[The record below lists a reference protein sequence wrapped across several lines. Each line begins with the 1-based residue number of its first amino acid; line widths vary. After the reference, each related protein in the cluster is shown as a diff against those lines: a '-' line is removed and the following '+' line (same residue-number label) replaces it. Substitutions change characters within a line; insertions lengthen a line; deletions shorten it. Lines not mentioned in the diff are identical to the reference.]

1 MFVALLMFLSSS
13 VWGSVSFIAIA
24 ALLKVNRIKY
34 ENWNTP
40 LFRIIC
46 LISFLS
52 VINFFVYLILLGG
65 VPNDNTTAYYP
76 YAIFMFFSYVIA
88 KTITR
93 AELQLLLLLFVVD
106 VCVGLIEYQKGV
118 ASFWNVDISFDE
130 SSELLYF
137 RRICGINNNSSNFAE
152 KMLLGFIIIYLI
164 SPKFKYLYIV
174 IFFIGLIISFNRSA
188 IIASIPLLFD
198 SSVWMKGTYISH
210 FDIKYI
216 AKIAM
221 SYPLSPYFV
230 LKLMIRIAQYSYMIR
245 GFNPVAIAV
254 YHEYSFTS
262 SILTNYCNVYGVKHI
277 NVMHGEKLFHI
288 VDAYFRYDECYVWDK
303 YYKDLFISM
312 KADESQFIIALPPSM
327 RIDTQYYFQQ
337 KYYADFKYFLEDVTE
352 KEMIS
357 IVESMKFAIDR
368 GRIVKYRLHPR
379 YTNPKVVEKIV
390 GKSNIEDP
398 FKVPILSSVS
408 SMEYAVGSYTTV
420 LNQAFNSGK
429 KVILDDITYKE
440 KFLKLKDVKYYLTTV
455 KCEKLSDY
463 QQFNM

>member
-188 IIASIPLLFD
+188 IIASIPLLFYFIYQYIKEGGLFRRVVFLLVICILSD
-198 SSVWMKGTYISH
+198 FFCDNPITGNGSVKMRSSAGQHAHNSYIW
-210 FDIKYI
+210 
-216 AKIAM
+216 
-221 SYPLSPYFV
+221 V
-230 LKLMIRIAQYSYMIR
+230 LASNGI
-245 GFNPVAIAV
+245 
-254 YHEYSFTS
+254 
-262 SILTNYCNVYGVKHI
+262 
-277 NVMHGEKLFHI
+277 
-288 VDAYFRYDECYVWDK
+288 
-303 YYKDLFISM
+303 
-312 KADESQFIIALPPSM
+312 IIALL
-327 RIDTQYYFQQ
+327 YY
-337 KYYADFKYFLEDVTE
+337 YYTIRFVN
-352 KEMIS
+352 
-357 IVESMKFAIDR
+357 
-368 GRIVKYRLHPR
+368 R
-379 YTNPKVVEKIV
+379 YNFI
-390 GKSNIEDP
+390 
-398 FKVPILSSVS
+398 PILSILLTSITQSTIYWGLSNADVFLFILILRS
-408 SMEYAVGSYTTV
+408 HFKISQKKEYLFA
-420 LNQAFNSGK
+420 
-429 KVILDDITYKE
+429 
-440 KFLKLKDVKYYLTTV
+440 
-455 KCEKLSDY
+455 
-463 QQFNM
+463 

>member
-188 IIASIPLLFD
+188 IIASIPLLSYFIYQYIKEGGLFRRVVFLLVICIVVYFLILFLLPLIIEQFFRGNND
-198 SSVWMKGTYISH
+198 TTTAMTSRDIIWREFLDFFCDNPITGNGSVKMRSSAGQHAHNSYIW
-210 FDIKYI
+210 
-216 AKIAM
+216 
-221 SYPLSPYFV
+221 V
-230 LKLMIRIAQYSYMIR
+230 LASNGI
-245 GFNPVAIAV
+245 
-254 YHEYSFTS
+254 
-262 SILTNYCNVYGVKHI
+262 
-277 NVMHGEKLFHI
+277 
-288 VDAYFRYDECYVWDK
+288 
-303 YYKDLFISM
+303 
-312 KADESQFIIALPPSM
+312 IIALL
-327 RIDTQYYFQQ
+327 YY
-337 KYYADFKYFLEDVTE
+337 YYTIRFVN
-352 KEMIS
+352 
-357 IVESMKFAIDR
+357 
-368 GRIVKYRLHPR
+368 R
-379 YTNPKVVEKIV
+379 YNFI
-390 GKSNIEDP
+390 
-398 FKVPILSSVS
+398 PILSILLTSITQSTIYWGLSNADVFLFILILRS
-408 SMEYAVGSYTTV
+408 HFKISQKKEYLFA
-420 LNQAFNSGK
+420 
-429 KVILDDITYKE
+429 
-440 KFLKLKDVKYYLTTV
+440 
-455 KCEKLSDY
+455 
-463 QQFNM
+463 

>member
-1 MFVALLMFLSSS
+1 MKLFKLLKILSRFNKTLFDISVEDQEKYLQKLGTPKNDFDRSYKQYKCQNLFIPVWKVGALNIISLCALPLLLIYLFIKNEKRVSRTIVDCIGAYKGFEEIIPQELSS
-13 VWGSVSFIAIA
+13 
-24 ALLKVNRIKY
+24 KY
-34 ENWNTP
+34 N
-40 LFRIIC
+40 I
-46 LISFLS
+46 
-52 VINFFVYLILLGG
+52 
-65 VPNDNTTAYYP
+65 
-76 YAIFMFFSYVIA
+76 
-88 KTITR
+88 
-93 AELQLLLLLFVVD
+93 
-106 VCVGLIEYQKGV
+106 
-118 ASFWNVDISFDE
+118 
-130 SSELLYF
+130 
-137 RRICGINNNSSNFAE
+137 
-152 KMLLGFIIIYLI
+152 
-164 SPKFKYLYIV
+164 
-174 IFFIGLIISFNRSA
+174 
-188 IIASIPLLFD
+188 D

-245 GFNPVAIAV
+245 GFNHVAIAV

-390 GKSNIEDP
+390 GKSNIEDVDCCATRLRCTIKEP
-398 FKVPILSSVS
+398 AKVEEALLKQS
-408 SMEYAVGSYTTV
+408 GSR
-420 LNQAFNSGK
+420 G
-429 KVILDDITYKE
+429 VILKGKGIQVIYGICCWELYNSFK
-440 KFLKLKDVKYYLTTV
+440 
-455 KCEKLSDY
+455 SSI
-463 QQFNM
+463 

>member
-1 MFVALLMFLSSS
+1 MKLFKLLKILSRFNKTLFDISVEDQEKYLQKLGTPKNDFDRSYKQYKCQNLFIPVWKVGALNIILLCALPLLLIYLFIKNEKRVSRTIVDCIGAYKGFEEIIPQELSS
-13 VWGSVSFIAIA
+13 
-24 ALLKVNRIKY
+24 KY
-34 ENWNTP
+34 N
-40 LFRIIC
+40 I
-46 LISFLS
+46 
-52 VINFFVYLILLGG
+52 
-65 VPNDNTTAYYP
+65 
-76 YAIFMFFSYVIA
+76 
-88 KTITR
+88 
-93 AELQLLLLLFVVD
+93 
-106 VCVGLIEYQKGV
+106 
-118 ASFWNVDISFDE
+118 
-130 SSELLYF
+130 
-137 RRICGINNNSSNFAE
+137 
-152 KMLLGFIIIYLI
+152 
-164 SPKFKYLYIV
+164 
-174 IFFIGLIISFNRSA
+174 
-188 IIASIPLLFD
+188 D